1 MKGYK
6 NISGEKGKEAFQIK
20 DICFYETELTA
31 EEEKAVADGN
41 LHNEYYVLYEWE
53 WECHA
58 DNDGGIDSF
67 QFGEKEIALS
77 PEDSILYEGKVI
89 GFFTH
94 RRIFLIEGNKTA
106 AGSGGS
112 ETVGGWGSISS
123 DSSYT
128 LMKRK

>member
-1 MKGYK
+1 M
-6 NISGEKGKEAFQIK
+6 
-20 DICFYETELTA
+20 
-31 EEEKAVADGN
+31 
-41 LHNEYYVLYEWE
+41 HNEYYVLYEWE

-112 ETVGGWGSISS
+112 ETVGG
-123 DSSYT
+123 
-128 LMKRK
+128 